1 MNIYKPTRYITKDSH
16 EVLIREAAV
25 QDAGAVLEHVEQ
37 ISGESDYLTVGP
49 GEFELTIEQEEE
61 YLRDSHRSDN
71 KLYIIA
77 LIEEDLVGALS
88 FSAGSRSRVRH
99 SGELAM
105 SVRKSYW
112 GLGLGSR
119 LLDALMGWAMD
130 GQIVKKI
137 NLRVRT
143 DNLRAIQLYERKG
156 FVKEGLVTKAIYMD
170 DQFYDVFWMGLEI

>member
-1 MNIYKPTRYITKDSH
+1 
-16 EVLIREAAV
+16 
-25 QDAGAVLEHVEQ
+25 
-37 ISGESDYLTVGP
+37 
-49 GEFELTIEQEEE
+49 
-61 YLRDSHRSDN
+61 
-71 KLYIIA
+71 
-77 LIEEDLVGALS
+77 
-88 FSAGSRSRVRH
+88 
-99 SGELAM
+99 M

-156 FVKEGLVTKAIYMD
+156 FVKEGLVTKAIFMD
-170 DQFYDVFWMGLEI
+170 DQFYDVFWMGREI